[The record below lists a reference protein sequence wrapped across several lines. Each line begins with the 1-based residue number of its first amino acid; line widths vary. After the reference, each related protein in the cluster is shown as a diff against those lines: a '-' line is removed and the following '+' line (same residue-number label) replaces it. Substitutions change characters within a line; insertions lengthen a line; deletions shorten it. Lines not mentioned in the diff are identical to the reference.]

1 MSGSSDQRLSIRLSF
16 DGAQEARAQLEQ
28 LGQVGD
34 TAMRKLEAGGQAA
47 GRGVVSVAEAGNVLR
62 AGLGQVNGDLA
73 NTGRQF
79 EALANSTIAL
89 TSALRSGAG
98 LAGTI
103 GLVVTAATAAY
114 AIYENWGRITGT
126 LTGAMDA
133 LTGRFRDNSTALE
146 QANTLLNEYN
156 RLTEAAAVRTARLA
170 GEAILARQA
179 QVALSQETLRG
190 EIQGLSGE
198 IDRRIGL
205 SEGRLQAA
213 RRGPGGAALSEESER
228 ILQMEIDRTRQRAAN
243 NPEILRL
250 RAEIQQREGALAD
263 LERRRQQFAG
273 EYAASQENVG
283 SVLASAPSAE
293 ATRATREARTAR
305 AELTEA
311 EREYQRLVQQGVQL
325 AGTAATE
332 QQRYGEQVMALS
344 AALGAARITQEQYN
358 AAVAALD
365 PAARAA
371 REAQEQAARQAE
383 QFARRSRDALAQI
396 GETAMDRIGTG
407 LVNAFTSGGK
417 AALDFQSL
425 MKGVIASVA
434 ADLLKLAVVTPIT
447 NSIFGTA
454 RPTLMG
460 AFGGG
465 AQPSAPAAGASGMPS
480 VGIGE
485 VLGFSGLLGGGSSG
499 GMFSGLGASLGLSG
513 AGGLLSTPLF
523 TTSAGAMATAPLPAG
538 MMGPVLPAT
547 ALGPMGMGAT
557 FGSLLGGAGAG
568 FGAGMLTSSLVGSQ
582 RGTVGPGGT
591 IGAGGGAVA
600 GALIGSVIPG
610 IGTLAGGLI
619 GGAIGGG
626 GGAMFG
632 PTKKGNASRS
642 GGDVFLGTD
651 ANGQLVITG
660 ARGKR
665 FDEGAARAEVQAQLD
680 AINQQIGARGLSF
693 AGAGQNA
700 VGFGQA
706 SGSPRELSLTSLVGQ
721 LRGGNANQMTAF
733 GTLAGR
739 GGNLEQALQAADFI
753 SQIFEPL
760 GRAENKTGAFTQ
772 AMEALTKTYDE
783 AITKARDLGL
793 SEADLTTQRAAR
805 VAKLEADRNRDLGII
820 DSTLGAR
827 RTSLAGDARGAALAQ
842 FDLRAEVE
850 LRGLEDQFLE
860 LGLERTHDQTR
871 QRIVLLEQALA
882 DERLAVMK
890 QFADEAKAKTEEEA
904 RAQAERV
911 IQGSVIDRGLA
922 GRRATL
928 AGDAQGAGLIQFDL
942 QAEEEGRALRRQ
954 LLSLGFDENEEF
966 SQRMLELEKVLADER
981 LAVMKRFAD
990 EAKAKTEEE
999 ARAQAERVIQGSV
1012 IDRGLAGRRATLAG
1026 DARGASL
1033 MQFDLRAEQ
1042 ENRALKDQ
1050 LRNLGFDDASE
1061 DFARRVVDLEKII
1074 ADERL
1079 AVMKEFDRQAQEQ
1092 AKAQA
1097 DRMRGITQGL
1107 LESLTLGDLGGL
1119 PLEARYGA
1127 ALSSLSA
1134 AQRPLLDGA
1143 TPDELA
1149 EFSRVAQIALPI
1161 AKDFLGVSGSFA
1173 ELVADVSRTLGTA
1186 APGSDP
1192 ANLGAL
1198 LEAQVAGSDRL
1209 ELAVIG
1215 TGQAQ
1220 TEVLQSL
1227 LKELKRLTAQ
1237 NEAILA
1243 RS

>member
-79 EALANSTIAL
+79 ESLANSTLAL

-98 LAGTI
+98 LAGSI
-103 GLVVTAATAAY
+103 GLIVTAATAAY

-179 QVALSQETLRG
+179 QVSLSQETLRG

-205 SEGRLQAA
+205 TEGRLQAA

-243 NPEILRL
+243 NPEVLRL

-283 SVLASAPSAE
+283 SVLAAAPAAE

-305 AELTEA
+305 AELSEA
-311 EREYQRLVQQGVQL
+311 EREYQRLVQQGIQL

-332 QQRYGEQVMALS
+332 QQRYGEQVLALS

-396 GETAMDRIGTG
+396 GENAMDRIGTG
-407 LVNAFTSGGK
+407 LVNAFVMGGK

-425 MKGVIASVA
+425 TKAVIASIA
-434 ADLLKLAVVTPIT
+434 ADLAKLAIVTPIT
-447 NSIFGTA
+447 NAVFGTS
-454 RPTLMG
+454 RPTLSG
-460 AFGGG
+460 AFQPGGVQGGAAGGG
-465 AQPSAPAAGASGMPS
+465 FSPGQVMQAGQSIS
-480 VGIGE
+480 
-485 VLGFSGLLGGGSSG
+485 GGGG
-499 GMFSGLGASLGLSG
+499 GFMEMLG
-513 AGGLLSTPLF
+513 
-523 TTSAGAMATAPLPAG
+523 
-538 MMGPVLPAT
+538 
-547 ALGPMGMGAT
+547 
-557 FGSLLGGAGAG
+557 LGGAGAG
-568 FGAGMLTSSLVGSQ
+568 VSSFLAQPIFGSAAQASATNSALAAMPNGMMGPATPAAVGLPGMSVGSALGAGAAGFGLGMAGGSISGGL
-582 RGTVGPGGT
+582 RGTADPTAGSA
-591 IGAGGGAVA
+591 IGAGIGTAA
-600 GALIGSVIPG
+600 GFALIPVLGPLGPVV
-610 IGTLAGGLI
+610 
-619 GGAIGGG
+619 GGAIGGIIG
-626 GGAMFG
+626 GLFG
-632 PTKKGNASRS
+632 PTKKGMAARS

-651 ANGQLVITG
+651 EAGMLTITG

-665 FDEGAARAEVQAQLD
+665 FDEGAARAQVQEQLN
-680 AINQQIGARGLSF
+680 AINAQTSARGLTF
-693 AGAGQNA
+693 AGAGQA
-700 VGFGQA
+700 AIGFGQA
-706 SGSPRELSLTSLVGQ
+706 SGSPRELSMTSLVGQ
-721 LRGGNANQMTAF
+721 LRSGNANQMTAF

-753 SQIFEPL
+753 TQIFEPL
-760 GRAENKTGAFTQ
+760 GNAVEKTSNFTD

-793 SEADLTTQRAAR
+793 SEAGLTAQRAERA
-805 VAKLEADRNRDLGII
+805 AKLEADRARDLDII
-820 DSTLGAR
+820 DRTLGAR
-827 RTSLAGDARGAALAQ
+827 RAALAGDTRGVALTQ
-842 FDLRAEVE
+842 FDLA
-850 LRGLEDQFLE
+850 
-860 LGLERTHDQTR
+860 
-871 QRIVLLEQALA
+871 
-882 DERLAVMK
+882 
-890 QFADEAKAKTEEEA
+890 
-904 RAQAERV
+904 
-911 IQGSVIDRGLA
+911 
-922 GRRATL
+922 
-928 AGDAQGAGLIQFDL
+928 
-942 QAEEEGRALRRQ
+942 
-954 LLSLGFDENEEF
+954 
-966 SQRMLELEKVLADER
+966 
-981 LAVMKRFAD
+981 
-990 EAKAKTEEE
+990 
-999 ARAQAERVIQGSV
+999 
-1012 IDRGLAGRRATLAG
+1012 
-1026 DARGASL
+1026 
-1033 MQFDLRAEQ
+1033 AEQ
-1042 ENRALKDQ
+1042 ENRIFRDQ
-1050 LRNLGFDDASE
+1050 LRNLGFDEAGQ
-1061 DFARRVVDLEKII
+1061 DFARRMVEIEQLV

-1079 AVMKEFDRQAQEQ
+1079 AVMRKFDDQ
-1092 AKAQA
+1092 
-1097 DRMRGITQGL
+1097 MRGISQGL
-1107 LESLTLGDLGGL
+1107 LEQLTLGDLGGL
-1119 PLEARYGA
+1119 APEARYGA

-1134 AQRPLLDGA
+1134 AQRPLMDGA
-1143 TPDELA
+1143 TPEELA
-1149 EFSRVAQIALPI
+1149 EFARVAQIALPI

-1173 ELVADVSRTLGTA
+1173 ELVADVSRTLRTA
-1186 APGSDP
+1186 APNSDP

-1198 LEAQVAGSDRL
+1198 LEAQVAGADRL

-1215 TGQAQ
+1215 TGTAQ
-1220 TEVLQSL
+1220 TEVLKSL
-1227 LKELKRLTAQ
+1227 LTELKRLTSQ

-1243 RS
+1243 RAST